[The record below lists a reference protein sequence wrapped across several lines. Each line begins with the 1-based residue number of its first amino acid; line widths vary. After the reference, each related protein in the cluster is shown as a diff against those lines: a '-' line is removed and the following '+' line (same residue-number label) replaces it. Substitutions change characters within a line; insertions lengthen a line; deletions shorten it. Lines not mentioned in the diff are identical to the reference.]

1 MPNQATNN
9 QTDYV
14 TIVSSIAAAVIIGL
28 TVAITLFFKGRQEK
42 NKPELPD
49 GIEL

>member
-1 MPNQATNN
+1 MPNQANN

-14 TIVSSIAAAVIIGL
+14 TIVSSIAAAVIIGV
-28 TVAITLFFKGRQEK
+28 TIAITVFLKGRQEK
-42 NKPELPD
+42 NKPNLPD